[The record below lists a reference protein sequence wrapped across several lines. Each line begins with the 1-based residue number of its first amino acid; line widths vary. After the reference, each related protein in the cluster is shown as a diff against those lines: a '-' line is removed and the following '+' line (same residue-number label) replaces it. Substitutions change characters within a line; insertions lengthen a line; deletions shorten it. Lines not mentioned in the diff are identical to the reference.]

1 MTMAN
6 AIISA
11 IIATSICVFV
21 ERKLS
26 FINKA
31 NIKEDEEKR
40 RRNKQIKKYIYK
52 GGGGETAGVG
62 GGTHTQK
69 SEIPPLNPARLP
81 LSLSLP
87 L

>member
-40 RRNKQIKKYIYK
+40 RRNKQIKKKNIYK
-52 GGGGETAGVG
+52 GGGGGDSRG
-62 GGTHTQK
+62 GGGNTHTEK
-69 SEIPPLNPARLP
+69 
-81 LSLSLP
+81 
-87 L
+87 